1 MIKLD
6 TENARFI
13 LVLNVMSQSDFLM
26 KVNGELRQTQTD
38 GQKTCTVAET
48 HNTFT
53 DFTNH

>member
-38 GQKTCTVAET
+38 RQKTCTVAET